1 MLDKAS
7 QVKVKADSKGFFVR
21 WQGSRAE
28 ATLGKMANSLFR
40 PFNDWEV
47 DSVEQFLLC
56 LHEKRVVRD
65 EDDRMIGCFGQRQRV
80 ASSQLSPFT
89 LP

>member
-1 MLDKAS
+1 M
-7 QVKVKADSKGFFVR
+7 R
-21 WQGSRAE
+21 WQGSQAE

-65 EDDRMIGCFGQRQRV
+65 EDDRMLWTKTKSGK
-80 ASSQLSPFT
+80 FT
-89 LP
+89 VKSLYSALEPGNPISFPRRIIWNS